1 LRGRRY
7 LSSSVAPGL
16 GESASDATALPNSLG
31 RLTPR
36 QRRVLQQV
44 AEGHSAKQIAAC
56 LNISTKTVEYHKK
69 GIMQALGLRS
79 TADLVRYA
87 VKHGLVSA

>member
-1 LRGRRY
+1 
-7 LSSSVAPGL
+7 L
-16 GESASDATALPNSLG
+16 GEPLDVGAPLPGSLG

-36 QRRVLQQV
+36 QRQVLQQV
-44 AEGHSAKQIAAC
+44 AEGHSAKQIAAQ
-56 LNISTKTVEYHKK
+56 LNVCTKTVEYHKK

-79 TADLVRYA
+79 TAELVRYA